1 MEVLQPYLAEILGT
15 IFLAVATFLGTSIK
29 RLYKEYID
37 SKTKKDI
44 VECTVK
50 YVEQV
55 FKELHGQEKFDKAV
69 EKASEWMQEKGINV
83 SQTELEI
90 LIEASV
96 NEFKKSLK
104 EEV

>member
-1 MEVLQPYLAEILGT
+1 MEFLQPYLTEILGT
-15 IFLAVATFLGTSIK
+15 IFLAVATFIGTSIK
-29 RLYKEYID
+29 KLYKDYINT
-37 SKTKKDI
+37 KTKKEI

-50 YVEQV
+50 YVDQV

-69 EKASEWMQEKGINV
+69 EKSLEWMNEKGINI

-96 NEFKKSLK
+96 NEFKKALK
-104 EEV
+104 